1 MTARAKLRL
10 RHVQPQGDR
19 AEKRLLRD
27 YATLFGKDCFSFL
40 YFPAAYALAHAG
52 VTRRS
57 PLRSPAHQAR
67 GETPS
72 LAAER
77 PSYRFSVA

>member
-40 YFPAAYALAHAG
+40 YFPAHMHSH
-52 VTRRS
+52 T
-57 PLRSPAHQAR
+57 QA
-67 GETPS
+67 
-72 LAAER
+72 
-77 PSYRFSVA
+77 